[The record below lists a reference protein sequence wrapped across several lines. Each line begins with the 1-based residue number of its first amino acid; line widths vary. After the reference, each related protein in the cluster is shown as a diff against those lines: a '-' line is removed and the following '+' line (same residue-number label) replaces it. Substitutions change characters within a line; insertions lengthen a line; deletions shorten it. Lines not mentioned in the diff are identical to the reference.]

1 MRSSQGIT
9 VHEAVVHLITPA
21 KGEMTLSSAVLS
33 LNGTGTTKIGE
44 YLAAHVEN
52 GLHDAAART
61 ARFRRAQDE
70 SRLLPVCT
78 KLVDEKTPLL
88 PGSRE
93 IAAQLRDAS
102 DKRVSNGALVVCFY
116 TARNYPRIKRFLAIL
131 KLEPADGF
139 RPVTVYEN
147 GVTLIRL
154 EVVENVVPSTGER
167 LLKSA
172 FIQPRPVGV
181 AAGSYQD
188 YDLMVLDRQKPGR
201 DEPAQFFTRAFL
213 GAESVQDAA
222 ELTRRFYIE
231 SLGGLRDIREQITEK
246 KAETIRTA
254 IEAAVSGAEI
264 DIDEWTGNLS
274 LPKPAKE
281 TILARLSAKI
291 PDRSFQTDQ
300 DLGTRLIKKR
310 VFRGDHGFRLQ
321 FDADSA
327 GQILVSQRKLDGC
340 EELILHVQN
349 LREVER

>member
-1 MRSSQGIT
+1 MKKRRFCPVPGRLQHNFAMRVISASRT
-9 VHEAVVHLITPA
+9 V
-21 KGEMTLSSAVLS
+21 
-33 LNGTGTTKIGE
+33 
-44 YLAAHVEN
+44 
-52 GLHDAAART
+52 
-61 ARFRRAQDE
+61 
-70 SRLLPVCT
+70 
-78 KLVDEKTPLL
+78 
-88 PGSRE
+88 
-93 IAAQLRDAS
+93 
-102 DKRVSNGALVVCFY
+102 LVVCFY